1 MTATTLRNKIES
13 TIDLVPVNDVNR
25 TLRYVTR
32 YTWIG
37 TGVLFVCY
45 SYFVGAITFTVIG
58 QRALEQTNKTLIS
71 SMSNQ
76 ERIYLQNQ
84 AQLNEA
90 YATSIGLVKGTAVAF
105 AVAKPAVAW
114 NVGQ

>member
-13 TIDLVPVNDVNR
+13 VPASDINR
-25 TLRYVTR
+25 TLGVMMR

-45 SYFVGAITFTVIG
+45 SYFVGAITFSVIK
-58 QRALEQTNKTLIS
+58 QQALEQNTKGLIS
-71 SMSNQ
+71 SMGNQ
-76 ERIYLQNQ
+76 ERIYLQTQQTLTEND
-84 AQLNEA
+84 A
-90 YATSIGLVKGTAVAF
+90 ATIGLVKSPAVAF
-105 AVAKPAVAW
+105 AVAKPALAW